1 MKIIHMPAEPNLPN
15 LFIKRVHVVT
25 KKVPVI
31 INCFSAPIILINPV
45 HVSREFPKLTHDMQ
59 SSF

>member
-1 MKIIHMPAEPNLPN
+1 MPAEPNLPN
-15 LFIKRVHVVT
+15 LFIKRVHVVI

-45 HVSREFPKLTHDMQ
+45 HISREFSKLTHDMQ